1 MALQEKPTRDES
13 TKQKYKKRTQELI
26 RRCRKDLQI
35 SVYDQLDLRQFVGW
49 LISRKTEWSRP
60 TWRFYKSS
68 VVYFLEKEIEESG
81 KHEVA
86 EEALELLLEHGV
98 EGCVKKTEK
107 TSGKKLKKF
116 PVKDFYKL
124 HTYLSE
130 HEGRWHEPLRRW
142 LISGLLTG
150 LRPQEWANTTY
161 TNALGEE
168 ALIVKNAKAT
178 NGRAHGPTRT
188 ILLGGLSDEERNIIK
203 THVERANEW
212 QEHDQYQY
220 FYNACAN
227 TLGRLSR
234 SIWPRRPQH
243 VSLYSARHQFS
254 ADAKASGL
262 SREEIA
268 ALMGHAVDDTAT
280 KHYGKKTAGATL
292 VMVKPDPAEVNKIRS
307 TYHNRFSG
315 ENEIR
320 PGINVKSK
328 TNPLKGSNA
337 GKGKS
342 KE

>member
-1 MALQEKPTRDES
+1 MALQQEKPTRDES
-13 TKQKYKKRTQELI
+13 TKQKYKKRALELI
-26 RRCRKDLQI
+26 RACRKNLQV
-35 SVYDQLDLRQFVGW
+35 SVHEQLDLRQFVGW

-81 KHEVA
+81 KHEIA
-86 EEALELLLEHGV
+86 EEALEVLLEHGV

-116 PVKDFYKL
+116 PSKDFYKI
-124 HTYLSE
+124 HEYLE
-130 HEGRWHEPLRRW
+130 NHEGKWHEPLRRW

-150 LRPQEWANTTY
+150 LRPQEWANTQY
-161 TNALGEE
+161 VQVAGED

-188 ILLGGLSDEERNIIK
+188 IFLGGLTESEKDILK
-203 THVERANEW
+203 LHVERANEW
-212 QEHDQYQY
+212 ESHDDYQY

-280 KHYGKKTAGATL
+280 KHYGKKTAGTSL
-292 VMVKPDPAEVNKIRS
+292 IMVRPDPVEVQKIRA
-307 TYHNRFSG
+307 TYHNRFTG

-320 PGINVKSK
+320 PGM
-328 TNPLKGSNA
+328 LKRNNTGN
-337 GKGKS
+337 KNQ
-342 KE
+342 KES